1 MAAAKVAAEAKLEA
15 EQLPTREKV
24 RAAACVAPPL
34 RADRCQSLLF
44 LTRACQV
51 AERLD
56 VLKSLF
62 DEGFVS
68 DSLARQRQAQL
79 LATLDHLHL
88 QGGAGE
94 MGYDF

>member
-1 MAAAKVAAEAKLEA
+1 
-15 EQLPTREKV
+15 
-24 RAAACVAPPL
+24 
-34 RADRCQSLLF
+34 
-44 LTRACQV
+44 V

>member
-1 MAAAKVAAEAKLEA
+1 M
-15 EQLPTREKV
+15 
-24 RAAACVAPPL
+24 
-34 RADRCQSLLF
+34 
-44 LTRACQV
+44 

-79 LATLDHLHL
+79 LATLDHL